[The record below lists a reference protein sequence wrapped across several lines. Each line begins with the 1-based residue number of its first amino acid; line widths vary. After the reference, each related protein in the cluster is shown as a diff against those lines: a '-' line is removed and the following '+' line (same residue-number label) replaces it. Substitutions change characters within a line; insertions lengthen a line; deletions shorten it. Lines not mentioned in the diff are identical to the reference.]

1 MLSNNNSKH
10 VRANIRKPTGK
21 AKNIHHM
28 GILISISITWPKLK
42 YIIVASRPALKNIQA
57 DIKATMFT
65 IKNKNSLFFFDNKGV
80 KKSTLICCPFFN
92 NGPKSGKTNQLTKTG
107 GNSINQANTVPVINL
122 VAALKN
128 SAATIIKMINIAR
141 ANEAEA
147 KKLLTARNA
156 FILLD

>member
-1 MLSNNNSKH
+1 M
-10 VRANIRKPTGK
+10 
-21 AKNIHHM
+21 
-28 GILISISITWPKLK
+28 
-42 YIIVASRPALKNIQA
+42 IVASRPALKNIQA
-57 DIKATMFT
+57 DISATIFT
-65 IKNKNSLFFFDNKGV
+65 IKNKISLFFFDNKGV
-80 KKSTLICCPFFN
+80 KKSTFICCPFFN
-92 NGPKSGKTNQLTKTG
+92 RGPNNGNTNQLTKTG
-107 GNSINQANTVPVINL
+107 GSSINQANPVPVMNL

>member
-1 MLSNNNSKH
+1 MLSNNNSMD

-21 AKNIHHM
+21 AKNIHHI

-65 IKNKNSLFFFDNKGV
+65 MKNKNSLFFFDNKGV

-92 NGPKSGKTNQLTKTG
+92 SGPKSGKTNQLTRTG
-107 GNSINQANTVPVINL
+107 GNSINQANPVPVINL
-122 VAALKN
+122 VVALKN
-128 SAATIIKMINIAR
+128 KAATIINIINIAR
-141 ANEAEA
+141 VKDAEA

-156 FILLD
+156 FIFKD

>member
-1 MLSNNNSKH
+1 M
-10 VRANIRKPTGK
+10 
-21 AKNIHHM
+21 
-28 GILISISITWPKLK
+28 
-42 YIIVASRPALKNIQA
+42 VASRPALKNTHA
-57 DIKATMFT
+57 EIKATKLT
-65 IKNKNSLFFFDNKGV
+65 IKNKMIFDFLDNMGV
-80 KKSTLICCPFFN
+80 KKSTFICCPFFN
-92 NGPKSGKTNQLTKTG
+92 KGPNKGKTSQLTKTG
-107 GNSINQANTVPVINL
+107 GSSINQANPVPVMNL